1 MFDFIVSLFLG
12 NLVPPGFR
20 FLQSCQEATRHN
32 EVKYLF
38 RNILFMTGAR
48 GFIVGFLM
56 INYDISESKVSCMI
70 IRSVGGRKEKQCYKR
85 DLLKNHV
92 KTPILF

>member
-1 MFDFIVSLFLG
+1 
-12 NLVPPGFR
+12 
-20 FLQSCQEATRHN
+20 
-32 EVKYLF
+32 
-38 RNILFMTGAR
+38 MTGAR

-56 INYDISESKVSCMI
+56 INYDISESKISCMI